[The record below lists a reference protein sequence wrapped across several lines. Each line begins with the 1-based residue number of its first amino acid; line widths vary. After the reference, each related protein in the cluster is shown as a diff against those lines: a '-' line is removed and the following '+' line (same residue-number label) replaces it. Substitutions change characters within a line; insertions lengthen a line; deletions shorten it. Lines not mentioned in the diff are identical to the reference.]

1 MTFSGAGAK
10 EPIQWVVTTSLK
22 SLTWSEC
29 RWVSRTAVTWPMP
42 APAAASRMSTPRPV
56 STRNRWPPASTR
68 FAAPA
73 RSADGNGHPVP
84 NVVIFM
90 PGSLAGQT
98 PSMSQTVEAV
108 LWDVGG
114 VFLPSPF
121 SHVRSLGAEIGIDG
135 DELLELVFGPYHE
148 DTDHPW
154 HRLERGQVS
163 FEDCNAE
170 LIALAA
176 ESGHDVDPMAVL
188 MRMGGDGA
196 SIVRED
202 VVAVAV
208 AAKAG
213 GRASAIITNNIA
225 EFAQGWRGL
234 FADLDAM
241 ADVIIDSSAVGLRK
255 PDPAIF
261 HLALDQLGGIAP
273 ERAVFLDDAPG
284 NVAAARAVGIQAI
297 LVADDYAPALAEL
310 EALLGS

>member
-1 MTFSGAGAK
+1 
-10 EPIQWVVTTSLK
+10 
-22 SLTWSEC
+22 
-29 RWVSRTAVTWPMP
+29 
-42 APAAASRMSTPRPV
+42 
-56 STRNRWPPASTR
+56 
-68 FAAPA
+68 
-73 RSADGNGHPVP
+73 
-84 NVVIFM
+84 M
-90 PGSLAGQT
+90 PGSLARQT
-98 PSMSQTVEAV
+98 PFMSQPVEAV

-163 FEDCNAE
+163 FDACNAE

-208 AAKAG
+208 AAKAD

-234 FADLDAM
+234 FADLYAM
-241 ADVIIDSSAVGLRK
+241 ADVIIDSSTVGLRK

-310 EALLGS
+310 EALLTT

>member
-1 MTFSGAGAK
+1 
-10 EPIQWVVTTSLK
+10 
-22 SLTWSEC
+22 
-29 RWVSRTAVTWPMP
+29 
-42 APAAASRMSTPRPV
+42 
-56 STRNRWPPASTR
+56 
-68 FAAPA
+68 
-73 RSADGNGHPVP
+73 
-84 NVVIFM
+84 
-90 PGSLAGQT
+90 
-98 PSMSQTVEAV
+98 MSQTVEAV